1 LKPEERDYI
10 GRVVGT
16 RHPAAHPT
24 RLRKDVVWLG
34 TTCGNHLVTKLAR
47 HRQIGDPIAVH
58 VAHLF
63 SPIPVFGAA
72 ETMRQCFHARP

>member
-34 TTCGNHLVTKLAR
+34 TTCGNHLIAKLAR
-47 HRQIGDPIAVH
+47 QGQIGEAIAVH
-58 VAHLF
+58 MAHLF
-63 SPIPVFGAA
+63 SAIPVFGAA
-72 ETMRQCFHARP
+72 ETMWQGFDARP